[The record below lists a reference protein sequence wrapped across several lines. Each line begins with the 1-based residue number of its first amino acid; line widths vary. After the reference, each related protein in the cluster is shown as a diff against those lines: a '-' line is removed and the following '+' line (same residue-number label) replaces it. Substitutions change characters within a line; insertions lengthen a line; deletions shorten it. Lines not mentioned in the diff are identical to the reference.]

1 MFDSECVEFTR
12 NVMVILL
19 TGGML
24 LGIALVSLSCKECL
38 FVFVILSACLC
49 QSIPVMVVP
58 FMCSLLFFAVLNW
71 KTVNNVANVIT
82 DIRKFGEE

>member
-1 MFDSECVEFTR
+1 MLPSDSDSSKVTDKDSQDTESQKKKAWDRKRMFDSECVEFTR

-49 QSIPVMVVP
+49 RAFP
-58 FMCSLLFFAVLNW
+58 
-71 KTVNNVANVIT
+71 
-82 DIRKFGEE
+82 